1 MTKAMKDILA
11 LALGGLVIGVLLGI
25 LAAGG
30 YATWVVRGDM
40 ANIGFGTIFAFVP
53 WEVGYFGEP
62 FRTALMVGS
71 AVAAILT
78 VAVPALGFRKELTSH
93 GTARWAEPAEL
104 KRQGLTVQARVNPK
118 KGGLVGP
125 IFGKLGKPWSFQPFL
140 TSQNHPN
147 SSSAIP
153 NCLVDGPPGAGKGV
167 GIIIPTLLTYWG
179 SVIVFDPKGENFAK
193 TARRRKAMGD
203 RIFRFD
209 PYAADRRTHRYNPLT
224 YVAEA
229 QSHERLKEAKRVAA
243 SLIVRSGKEENFL
256 GGARDIF
263 AATSILMVHRGTGT
277 IAAIYDAL
285 TQAGGA
291 FKLLAKMAEEADEAG
306 IPEAAGLLRQ
316 YAGYEAKVLSSYMS
330 VLFEGGLSLWADPVV
345 RAATSETDF
354 RIETLRQRAT
364 SVYVTVSP
372 NDLEPLAPLVRVLF
386 QQAIGVL
393 SQREP
398 IKRRKPGFWAR
409 LRGQKKSQPGDLH
422 EPFPV
427 LFVIDEFA
435 SLGKLQIL
443 IRGLTWLRGYGGR
456 MMIVIQS
463 LASVREIYG
472 RDGAE
477 ELLGLCGIKVF
488 MSPSDKETPEY
499 ISKAIGDRTRPS
511 ESRQRESNSFKR
523 RYNQTEIGEPLMRPE
538 QIRMIGNRKVIAL
551 IENSRPVLT
560 NRITYFED
568 RILKRIFNSQKG
580 ESPMPTAPLQI
591 NAAPAPPPNYQF
603 YDVDT
608 NGMSEAP
615 LAAEDATTNENGDQA
630 GPIKVPAATPQEVPQ
645 PSRPDPNEDHDPV
658 IGHSVSGE
666 DAGPG
671 DDEDDDDLPPEKER
685 VYHKQLSHVSIEA
698 SHLNAGVLHILASQ
712 RASRPER
719 LLAKNY
725 FRQRPLAGK
734 NGATTETVPSTPK
747 APSIGSGGMNL
758 GALKAARAKAR
769 GASDPGTASPD

>member
-1 MTKAMKDILA
+1 MTKTMKDISTLA
-11 LALGGLVIGVLLGI
+11 LCGLVIGVLLGI
-25 LAAGG
+25 IAAGA
-30 YATWVVRGDM
+30 YATWMVRGDM
-40 ANIGFGTIFAFVP
+40 ANIGFGTIFAFAP
-53 WEVGYFGEP
+53 WEIGYFGEP
-62 FRTALMVGS
+62 FRTALMVGGV
-71 AVAAILT
+71 VAAILT
-78 VAVPALGFRKELTSH
+78 LAVPALGFRKELTSH
-93 GTARWAEPAEL
+93 GSARWAEPAEL
-104 KRQGLTVQARVNPK
+104 KRQGMTVQARVNPK
-118 KGGLVGP
+118 KGGLIGP
-125 IFGKLGKPWSFQPFL
+125 IFGKLGKPWSFKPFL
-140 TSQNHPN
+140 TSQNHPH

-179 SVIVFDPKGENFAK
+179 SVVVFDPKGENFAK

-209 PYAADRRTHRYNPLT
+209 PYAADGRTHRYNPLT

-229 QSHERLKEAKRVAA
+229 QPHERLKEAKRVAS
-243 SLIVRSGKEENFL
+243 SLITKSGKEENFL

-263 AATSILMVHRGTGT
+263 AATGILMVHRGTGT
-277 IAAIYDAL
+277 IGAIYDAL

-372 NDLEPLAPLVRVLF
+372 NDLQPLAPLVRVLF

-398 IKRRKPGFWAR
+398 IKRRKPGFWSR
-409 LRGQKKSQPGDLH
+409 LRGQKKSQPGELH

-435 SLGKLQIL
+435 SLGKLQVL

-472 RDGAE
+472 RDGAD
-477 ELLGLCGIKVF
+477 ELMGLCGIKVF

-499 ISKAIGDRTRPS
+499 ISEAIGDRTLLDES
-511 ESRQRESNSFKR
+511 EQRENNSYKR
-523 RYNQTEIGEPLMRPE
+523 RYNKREIGDPLMRPE
-538 QIRMIGNRKVIAL
+538 QIRMIGNRKIIAL

-568 RILKRIFNSQKG
+568 RVLKRIFNSQKG
-580 ESPMPTAPLQI
+580 ENPMPGAPLKI
-591 NAAPAPPPNYQF
+591 GAAPAPPPNYKF
-603 YDVDT
+603 YEDVDPHGT
-608 NGMSEAP
+608 AETPAADE
-615 LAAEDATTNENGDQA
+615 AAENKENEAQA
-630 GPIKVPAATPQEVPQ
+630 EPIEVRVAAPREVPQ
-645 PSRPDPNEDHDPV
+645 VSGLTAGENQVAPDN
-658 IGHSVSGE
+658 GHSVNE
-666 DAGPG
+666 DNARP
-671 DDEDDDDLPPEKER
+671 DDDLPPEKER
-685 VYHKQLSHVSIEA
+685 CYHKHLSHMTIEQ
-698 SHLNAGVLHILASQ
+698 SHLNGDVLHMLAAQ
-712 RASRPER
+712 RTARSER
-719 LLAKNY
+719 QVAKDIY
-725 FRQRPLAGK
+725 
-734 NGATTETVPSTPK
+734 
-747 APSIGSGGMNL
+747 
-758 GALKAARAKAR
+758 
-769 GASDPGTASPD
+769 GASTDKGLPVRSGASPDTRKKKPTFGGGMDLAALRAAKSKTSGQSVPKTGTGD